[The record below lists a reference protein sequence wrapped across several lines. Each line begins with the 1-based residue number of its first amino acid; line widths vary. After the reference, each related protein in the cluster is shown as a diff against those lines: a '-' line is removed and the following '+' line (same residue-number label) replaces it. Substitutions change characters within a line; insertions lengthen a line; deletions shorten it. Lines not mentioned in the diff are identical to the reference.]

1 MPFLIK
7 LATHLLS
14 VCANSASYERLF
26 STFGLILTK
35 LHNHMS
41 METLTTIAELKLHLR
56 DEHLWSG
63 AKERL
68 RRHFRKS
75 QVPVPPPGSD
85 QVLVSGTGTDTDRDV
100 SAATTDGHA
109 VRDISKPAVS
119 TNPETAHLEASE
131 DVREDDVEEPC
142 TIELEGIVEG
152 FIQMSDE
159 DVDMDEIQ
167 FPSCLKI
174 PLKKLFD
181 FKCSEW
187 VDSIQQFMEH
197 GLQEELELYELLDF
211 DAGGEEDKQMDLDA
225 GAQAVL
231 TA

>member
-1 MPFLIK
+1 M
-7 LATHLLS
+7 
-14 VCANSASYERLF
+14 
-26 STFGLILTK
+26 
-35 LHNHMS
+35 
-41 METLTTIAELKLHLR
+41 
-56 DEHLWSG
+56 
-63 AKERL
+63 
-68 RRHFRKS
+68 
-75 QVPVPPPGSD
+75 
-85 QVLVSGTGTDTDRDV
+85 
-100 SAATTDGHA
+100 DGRA

-167 FPSCLKI
+167 FPSRLKI